1 MYSINLKTCRVC
13 LVEPADEKCSST
25 YLEFSKD
32 EDLKQKFKA
41 ITGIQL
47 TPEDPDKICPQCK
60 VKLNMAY
67 AFRQNALSTHKYLR
81 KFIAK
86 SKSIFEDMKKSVKL
100 VEVYEDYE
108 FLDSEIQEQPKEPA
122 SKSEQHLKQE
132 ELIIDEV
139 TEPEYEL
146 AEVVEE
152 VNIADQE
159 MAENVITDQYFDEIY
174 EVEEEVLESNQETA
188 ESLVTE
194 EIEEIIEDDDLFNED
209 TKSTLGNRDKDM
221 SMSDSDGGILQ
232 CDECQ
237 KQFKT
242 KTNLK
247 VHKKLHTGDKPFAC
261 EYCQKRF
268 ATKGVLK
275 QHVYIHTA
283 KSHINVN
290 TVTEV
295 LHKARV
301 WWLTREDTLAKNHI
315 HVHIVNFI
323 LGLETL

>member
-1 MYSINLKTCRVC
+1 
-13 LVEPADEKCSST
+13 
-25 YLEFSKD
+25 
-32 EDLKQKFKA
+32 
-41 ITGIQL
+41 
-47 TPEDPDKICPQCK
+47 
-60 VKLNMAY
+60 MAY

-275 QHVYIHTA
+275 QHVYIHTGEKPYQCEHCDRSFTQS
-283 KSHINVN
+283 KSLVAHKRRHTGEKPYPCPHCELHFRTRDALRAHCAVKHSEIKPTYVCLYCHK
-290 TVTEV
+290 V
-295 LHKARV
+295 LSTKHSLELHLHQVHKKDPV
-301 WWLTREDTLAKNHI
+301 DMD
-315 HVHIVNFI
+315 
-323 LGLETL
+323 